1 MRTVFGFMR
10 YLILIAVI
18 GLLVCTVAVFFYA
31 GIFTVVT
38 VVETFQHGAYDA
50 HGARQFSAELIELID
65 LYLLGTVLLITA
77 VGLHQLFIDPHI
89 PLPAWLVVSNL
100 EQLKANLV
108 AVIIVMLAVLF
119 LGEAASGLDGSA
131 TLLEYGAG
139 VALVIASVA
148 VAVYIFQRVHLA
160 MEAHKH
166 AVMKQAEHVQPETAA
181 GHEAGHRQSQPA
193 V

>member
-1 MRTVFGFMR
+1 MRTVFGYMR
-10 YLILIAVI
+10 YLILIGVL
-18 GLLVCTVAVFFYA
+18 GLLVCTVAVFVYA
-31 GIFTVVT
+31 GIFTGVT
-38 VVETFQHGAYDA
+38 LVETFRHGAFDA
-50 HGARQFSAELIELID
+50 QGARTFSAELIELID

-89 PLPAWLVVSNL
+89 PLPEWLAVSNL

-119 LGEAASGLDGSA
+119 LGEAASGLNGSS

-139 VALVIASVA
+139 VALVIAAVA

-160 MEAHKH
+160 MEAHKYAVTRQVQH
-166 AVMKQAEHVQPETAA
+166 AQPETAVT
-181 GHEAGHRQSQPA
+181 HEAGHPPSQRSS
-193 V
+193 